1 MGDRDAFPYLY
12 GFLCSHSIL
21 RAMAQVGGFRLVDAA
36 EALRTREENIE
47 PHERNALSRLEQLWG
62 KPTKDEEGEIVR
74 IAETL
79 REAHEKLAWGQG
91 ELPEVA
97 K

>member
-1 MGDRDAFPYLY
+1 MGDRDAFPYLD

-21 RAMAQVGGFRLVDAA
+21 RAMAQVGGFRLSDAA
-36 EALRTREENIE
+36 EALRFRDGAE

-62 KPTKDEEGEIVR
+62 KPTKDEESEIVR
-74 IAETL
+74 IANTL
-79 REAHEKLAWGQG
+79 REAHERLAWGQG